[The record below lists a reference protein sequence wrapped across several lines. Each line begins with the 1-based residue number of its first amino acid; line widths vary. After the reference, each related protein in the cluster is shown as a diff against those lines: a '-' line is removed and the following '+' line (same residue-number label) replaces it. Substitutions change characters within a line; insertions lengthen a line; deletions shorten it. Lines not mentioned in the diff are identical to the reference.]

1 MTMNLKNLYQNEY
14 SFEET
19 INENSFKI
27 ESFSHLSIEDTIT
40 NSNDNNVISKAL
52 YLIVD
57 NNDTL
62 FADKINQI
70 ACYHNNLGWIFF

>member
-1 MTMNLKNLYQNEY
+1 MNLKNLYQNEY

-40 NSNDNNVISKAL
+40 NSNDSSVKAKEL
-52 YLIVD
+52 YLIVE
-57 NNDTL
+57 NNAPIL
-62 FADKINQI
+62 AKISKI
-70 ACYHNNLGWIFF
+70 SIFVLSYNIYS